1 MQQKTIWVK
10 SRLHEQREYPTKT
23 LEFRLKK
30 GTIVE
35 ELSWDRKTEITKIYK
50 RYILKKFNW
59 FQRKEDKKHEFLS
72 VSFSKCNLKKNKKKK
87 LNLIK
92 QIIAKQYPVLS
103 YSFFNNFLSSTI
115 TKIEMNEI
123 SAMKFAKAINKGLSE
138 KTKKK
143 IIKEG
148 GEVV

>member
-10 SRLHEQREYPTKT
+10 SRLHEQREYPRKT

-35 ELSWDRKTEITKIYK
+35 ELSWDKKTEITKIYR

-59 FQRKEDKKHEFLS
+59 FQKKEDKKHEFLS
-72 VSFSKCNLKKNKKKK
+72 VSFSKYNLKKNKKKK

-92 QIIAKQYPVLS
+92 QIIAEQYPVLS

-115 TKIEMNEI
+115 RKIEMNEV
-123 SAMKFAKAINKGLSE
+123 SAKKFAKGINKAIS
-138 KTKKK
+138 KDAKKK
-143 IIKEG
+143 TIKED

>member
-1 MQQKTIWVK
+1 MQKTIWVR
-10 SRLHEQREYPTKT
+10 SRLHEQREFPRKT

-59 FQRKEDKKHEFLS
+59 FQRKEDKKHEFLYA
-72 VSFSKCNLKKNKKKK
+72 SFSKCNLKKNKKKK

-115 TKIEMNEI
+115 TKIEMNEL
-123 SAMKFAKAINKGLSE
+123 SAMKFAKAINKTIA
-138 KTKKK
+138 KDAKKK
-143 IIKEG
+143 VIKE
-148 GEVV
+148 EREAV